1 MKTQEIGQSG
11 MIASR
16 VALGVMRMDALD
28 AADAARTVAVAH
40 DSGIDYFDTADI
52 YGFHDHA
59 AHASSKRFGQ
69 AWKDAGLDRSTIFI
83 QTKFGIDYSFGENDG
98 GANGYDF
105 SAKHLIDALDHELEA
120 LQTDYVDAVLLHRID
135 TLFELNEVAEAFDA
149 LESSGK
155 VRHFGVSNMGP
166 WQIELL
172 QSGLRQKLEIN
183 QLQFG
188 LMHTQMLDAEIQF
201 NMASDPAA
209 DRTGGILPYSRLKHM
224 TIQAWCPFQ
233 SGTEYGPFVGN
244 EQFSELNAELTR
256 LAGKY
261 GSTPNGIAVAWI
273 LRHPAG
279 IQPLLGSMTP
289 ERIRQMAAG
298 ADIELERRDWWSLY
312 QAAGNPL
319 V

>member
-1 MKTQEIGQSG
+1 
-11 MIASR
+11 
-16 VALGVMRMDALD
+16 
-28 AADAARTVAVAH
+28 
-40 DSGIDYFDTADI
+40 
-52 YGFHDHA
+52 
-59 AHASSKRFGQ
+59 
-69 AWKDAGLDRSTIFI
+69 
-83 QTKFGIDYSFGENDG
+83 
-98 GANGYDF
+98 
-105 SAKHLIDALDHELEA
+105 
-120 LQTDYVDAVLLHRID
+120 
-135 TLFELNEVAEAFDA
+135 
-149 LESSGK
+149 
-155 VRHFGVSNMGP
+155 MGP
-166 WQIELL
+166 WQIELV

-209 DRTGGILPYSRLKHM
+209 DRTGGILPYSRLTHM

-244 EQFSELNAELTR
+244 EHSPELNAELTR

>member
-1 MKTQEIGQSG
+1 
-11 MIASR
+11 
-16 VALGVMRMDALD
+16 
-28 AADAARTVAVAH
+28 
-40 DSGIDYFDTADI
+40 
-52 YGFHDHA
+52 
-59 AHASSKRFGQ
+59 
-69 AWKDAGLDRSTIFI
+69 
-83 QTKFGIDYSFGENDG
+83 
-98 GANGYDF
+98 
-105 SAKHLIDALDHELEA
+105 
-120 LQTDYVDAVLLHRID
+120 
-135 TLFELNEVAEAFDA
+135 
-149 LESSGK
+149 
-155 VRHFGVSNMGP
+155 MGP

-209 DRTGGILPYSRLKHM
+209 DRTGGVLPYSRLKHM

-244 EQFSELNAELTR
+244 EHFPELNAELTR

>member
-105 SAKHLIDALDHELEA
+105 SAKHLI
-120 LQTDYVDAVLLHRID
+120 
-135 TLFELNEVAEAFDA
+135 
-149 LESSGK
+149 
-155 VRHFGVSNMGP
+155 GP
-166 WQIELL
+166 V
-172 QSGLRQKLEIN
+172 
-183 QLQFG
+183 
-188 LMHTQMLDAEIQF
+188 
-201 NMASDPAA
+201 A
-209 DRTGGILPYSRLKHM
+209 DRTIAKRPSSE
-224 TIQAWCPFQ
+224 I
-233 SGTEYGPFVGN
+233 GN
-244 EQFSELNAELTR
+244 QPT
-256 LAGKY
+256 
-261 GSTPNGIAVAWI
+261 AVRPDAYTD
-273 LRHPAG
+273 A
-279 IQPLLGSMTP
+279 
-289 ERIRQMAAG
+289 
-298 ADIELERRDWWSLY
+298 RR
-312 QAAGNPL
+312 
-319 V
+319 

>member
-105 SAKHLIDALDHELEA
+105 SAKHLIDALNHELEA

-209 DRTGGILPYSRLKHM
+209 DRTGGILPYFTAEAYDH
-224 TIQAWCPFQ
+224 
-233 SGTEYGPFVGN
+233 SGMVPIPI
-244 EQFSELNAELTR
+244 R
-256 LAGKY
+256 H
-261 GSTPNGIAVAWI
+261 GIRSV
-273 LRHPAG
+273 R
-279 IQPLLGSMTP
+279 
-289 ERIRQMAAG
+289 RQRAFPRA
-298 ADIELERRDWWSLY
+298 ERRIDPSCRQIRFHAQRHCRRLDSASSRRY
-312 QAAGNPL
+312 PTVARLNDTGAHPPDGGRCRYRTRTP
-319 V
+319 

>member
-16 VALGVMRMDALD
+16 VALGVMRIDALD
-28 AADAARTVAVAH
+28 QDAATRTIATAAE
-40 DSGIDYFDTADI
+40 SGIDYFDTADI
-52 YGFHDHA
+52 YGFHAHA
-59 AHASSKRFGQ
+59 LHASSRRFGQ
-69 AWKDAGLDRSTIFI
+69 AWKDAGLDRDKIFI
-83 QTKFGIDYSFGENDG
+83 QTKFGIDYRFDDG
-98 GANGYDF
+98 GARGYDF
-105 SAKHLIDALDHELEA
+105 TARHLLDALDEELEA

-135 TLFELNEVAEAFDA
+135 TLFEPDEVAEAFDK
-149 LESSGK
+149 LEASGK

-172 QSGLRQKLEIN
+172 QSGLKQKLEIN

-188 LMHTQMLDAEIQF
+188 LMHTQMLDAEIHF
-201 NMASDPAA
+201 NVDDDPGA

-244 EQFSELNAELTR
+244 EHFPELNAELDR
-256 LAGKY
+256 LAAKY
-261 GSTPNGIAVAWI
+261 DSTPNGIAVSWI

-279 IQPLLGSMTP
+279 IQPLIGSMNP

-298 ADIELERRDWWSLY
+298 TDVELERRDWWSLY
-312 QAAGNPL
+312 QAAGNKL

>member
-16 VALGVMRMDALD
+16 VAMGVMRMDALD

-224 TIQAWCPFQ
+224 TIQAWCH
-233 SGTEYGPFVGN
+233 SN
-244 EQFSELNAELTR
+244 
-256 LAGKY
+256 
-261 GSTPNGIAVAWI
+261 
-273 LRHPAG
+273 PARNTVRSSATS
-279 IQPLLGSMTP
+279 ISPS
-289 ERIRQMAAG
+289 
-298 ADIELERRDWWSLY
+298 
-312 QAAGNPL
+312 
-319 V
+319 

>member
-1 MKTQEIGQSG
+1 M
-11 MIASR
+11 
-16 VALGVMRMDALD
+16 
-28 AADAARTVAVAH
+28 
-40 DSGIDYFDTADI
+40 
-52 YGFHDHA
+52 
-59 AHASSKRFGQ
+59 
-69 AWKDAGLDRSTIFI
+69 
-83 QTKFGIDYSFGENDG
+83 
-98 GANGYDF
+98 
-105 SAKHLIDALDHELEA
+105 
-120 LQTDYVDAVLLHRID
+120 QTDYVDAVLLHRID

-244 EQFSELNAELTR
+244 EHFPELNAELTR

-298 ADIELERRDWWSLY
+298 ADIELDAVTGGRCIRQPAIRWCEREMTRPLPLRRVFSVHTSQRQSMLCQSTHDENNDTNIPRITSERWHIER
-312 QAAGNPL
+312 GN
-319 V
+319 

>member
-1 MKTQEIGQSG
+1 
-11 MIASR
+11 
-16 VALGVMRMDALD
+16 MR
-28 AADAARTVAVAH
+28 ARTVAVAH

-201 NMASDPAA
+201 NVASDPQPSAPVA
-209 DRTGGILPYSRLKHM
+209 SALFTAEAYDHSGMVPIPIRHGIRSVRRQRAFPR
-224 TIQAWCPFQ
+224 
-233 SGTEYGPFVGN
+233 
-244 EQFSELNAELTR
+244 AER
-256 LAGKY
+256 RIDPSCRKY

-298 ADIELERRDWWSLY
+298 ARYRTRT
-312 QAAGNPL
+312 P
-319 V
+319 

>member
-188 LMHTQMLDAEIQF
+188 LVPIPIRHGIRSVRRQRAFPRAERRIDPSCRQIRFHAQRHCRRLDS
-201 NMASDPAA
+201 AS
-209 DRTGGILPYSRLKHM
+209 SRRY
-224 TIQAWCPFQ
+224 P
-233 SGTEYGPFVGN
+233 
-244 EQFSELNAELTR
+244 
-256 LAGKY
+256 
-261 GSTPNGIAVAWI
+261 AVAR
-273 LRHPAG
+273 LNDTGAHPPDG
-279 IQPLLGSMTP
+279 GRCRYRTRTP
-289 ERIRQMAAG
+289 
-298 ADIELERRDWWSLY
+298 
-312 QAAGNPL
+312 
-319 V
+319 

>member
-188 LMHTQMLDAEIQF
+188 LMHTQMLDAENPIQYGERSRSRSHRWHPALF
-201 NMASDPAA
+201 TAEAYDHSGMVPIPIRHGIRSVRRQRAFPRAERRIDPSCRQIRFHAQRHCRRLDSAS
-209 DRTGGILPYSRLKHM
+209 SRRY
-224 TIQAWCPFQ
+224 P
-233 SGTEYGPFVGN
+233 
-244 EQFSELNAELTR
+244 
-256 LAGKY
+256 
-261 GSTPNGIAVAWI
+261 AVAR
-273 LRHPAG
+273 LNDTGAHPPDG
-279 IQPLLGSMTP
+279 GRCRYRTRTP
-289 ERIRQMAAG
+289 
-298 ADIELERRDWWSLY
+298 
-312 QAAGNPL
+312 
-319 V
+319 

>member
-244 EQFSELNAELTR
+244 EHFPELNAELTR

-261 GSTPNGIAVAWI
+261 GSTPNGIAAWI

-312 QAAGNPL
+312 QAAGNLL

>member
-1 MKTQEIGQSG
+1 M
-11 MIASR
+11 
-16 VALGVMRMDALD
+16 
-28 AADAARTVAVAH
+28 
-40 DSGIDYFDTADI
+40 
-52 YGFHDHA
+52 
-59 AHASSKRFGQ
+59 
-69 AWKDAGLDRSTIFI
+69 
-83 QTKFGIDYSFGENDG
+83 
-98 GANGYDF
+98 
-105 SAKHLIDALDHELEA
+105 
-120 LQTDYVDAVLLHRID
+120 QTDYVDAVLLHRID

-244 EQFSELNAELTR
+244 EHFPELNAELTS

>member
-172 QSGLRQKLEIN
+172 QSGLRQKLDIH

-188 LMHTQMLDAEIQF
+188 LMHTALFTAEAYDHSGMVPIPIRHGIRSVRRQRAFPRAERRIDPSCRQIRFHAQRHCRRLDS
-201 NMASDPAA
+201 AS
-209 DRTGGILPYSRLKHM
+209 SRRY
-224 TIQAWCPFQ
+224 P
-233 SGTEYGPFVGN
+233 
-244 EQFSELNAELTR
+244 
-256 LAGKY
+256 
-261 GSTPNGIAVAWI
+261 AVAR
-273 LRHPAG
+273 LNDTGAHPPDG
-279 IQPLLGSMTP
+279 GRCRYRTRTP
-289 ERIRQMAAG
+289 
-298 ADIELERRDWWSLY
+298 
-312 QAAGNPL
+312 
-319 V
+319 

>member
-135 TLFELNEVAEAFDA
+135 TLFELNEVVEAFDA

-209 DRTGGILPYSRLKHM
+209 DHRWHPALFTAEAYDHSGMVPIPIRHGIRSVRRQRAFPRAERRIDPSCRQIRFHAQRHCRRLDSASSRRY
-224 TIQAWCPFQ
+224 P
-233 SGTEYGPFVGN
+233 
-244 EQFSELNAELTR
+244 
-256 LAGKY
+256 
-261 GSTPNGIAVAWI
+261 AVAR
-273 LRHPAG
+273 LNDTGAHPPDG
-279 IQPLLGSMTP
+279 GRCRYRTRTP
-289 ERIRQMAAG
+289 
-298 ADIELERRDWWSLY
+298 
-312 QAAGNPL
+312 
-319 V
+319 

>member
-1 MKTQEIGQSG
+1 
-11 MIASR
+11 
-16 VALGVMRMDALD
+16 
-28 AADAARTVAVAH
+28 
-40 DSGIDYFDTADI
+40 
-52 YGFHDHA
+52 
-59 AHASSKRFGQ
+59 
-69 AWKDAGLDRSTIFI
+69 
-83 QTKFGIDYSFGENDG
+83 
-98 GANGYDF
+98 
-105 SAKHLIDALDHELEA
+105 
-120 LQTDYVDAVLLHRID
+120 
-135 TLFELNEVAEAFDA
+135 
-149 LESSGK
+149 
-155 VRHFGVSNMGP
+155 
-166 WQIELL
+166 
-172 QSGLRQKLEIN
+172 
-183 QLQFG
+183 
-188 LMHTQMLDAEIQF
+188 MLDAEIQF

-244 EQFSELNAELTR
+244 EHFPELNAESTR

>member
-209 DRTGGILPYSRLKHM
+209 DSHR
-224 TIQAWCPFQ
+224 
-233 SGTEYGPFVGN
+233 
-244 EQFSELNAELTR
+244 
-256 LAGKY
+256 
-261 GSTPNGIAVAWI
+261 
-273 LRHPAG
+273 RHPA
-279 IQPLLGSMTP
+279 LFTA
-289 ERIRQMAAG
+289 EAYDHFRHG
-298 ADIELERRDWWSLY
+298 AHSNPARNTVRSSATSIFPELERRIDPSCRQIRFHAQRHCRRLDSASSRRY
-312 QAAGNPL
+312 PAVARLNDTGAHPPDGGRCRYRTRTP
-319 V
+319 

>member
-209 DRTGGILPYSRLKHM
+209 DRALFTAEAYDHSGMVPIPIRHGIRSVRRQRAFPRAERRIDPSCRQIRFHAQRHCRRLDSASSRRY
-224 TIQAWCPFQ
+224 P
-233 SGTEYGPFVGN
+233 
-244 EQFSELNAELTR
+244 
-256 LAGKY
+256 
-261 GSTPNGIAVAWI
+261 AVAR
-273 LRHPAG
+273 LNDTGAHPPDG
-279 IQPLLGSMTP
+279 GRCRYRTRTP
-289 ERIRQMAAG
+289 
-298 ADIELERRDWWSLY
+298 
-312 QAAGNPL
+312 
-319 V
+319 

>member
-209 DRTGGILPYSRLKHM
+209 DRTLFTAEAYDHSGMVPIPIRHGIRSVRRQRAFPRAERRIDPSCRQIRFHAQRHCRRLDSASSRRY
-224 TIQAWCPFQ
+224 P
-233 SGTEYGPFVGN
+233 
-244 EQFSELNAELTR
+244 
-256 LAGKY
+256 
-261 GSTPNGIAVAWI
+261 AVAR
-273 LRHPAG
+273 LNDTGAHPPDG
-279 IQPLLGSMTP
+279 GRCRYRTRTP
-289 ERIRQMAAG
+289 
-298 ADIELERRDWWSLY
+298 
-312 QAAGNPL
+312 
-319 V
+319 

>member
-209 DRTGGILPYSRLKHM
+209 DRTGGILPLFTAEAYDHSGMVPIPIRHGIRSVRRQRAFPRAERRIDPSCRQIRFHAQRHCRRLDSASSRRY
-224 TIQAWCPFQ
+224 P
-233 SGTEYGPFVGN
+233 
-244 EQFSELNAELTR
+244 
-256 LAGKY
+256 
-261 GSTPNGIAVAWI
+261 AVAR
-273 LRHPAG
+273 LNDTGAHPPDG
-279 IQPLLGSMTP
+279 GRCRYRTRTP
-289 ERIRQMAAG
+289 
-298 ADIELERRDWWSLY
+298 
-312 QAAGNPL
+312 
-319 V
+319 

>member
-83 QTKFGIDYSFGENDG
+83 QTKFGIDY
-98 GANGYDF
+98 
-105 SAKHLIDALDHELEA
+105 
-120 LQTDYVDAVLLHRID
+120 R
-135 TLFELNEVAEAFDA
+135 
-149 LESSGK
+149 
-155 VRHFGVSNMGP
+155 VSNMGP

-244 EQFSELNAELTR
+244 EHFPELNAELTR

>member
-224 TIQAWCPFQ
+224 TH
-233 SGTEYGPFVGN
+233 SGMVPIPIRHGIRSVRRQRAFPR
-244 EQFSELNAELTR
+244 AERRIDPSCRQIRFHAQRHCRR
-256 LAGKY
+256 LDSASSRRY
-261 GSTPNGIAVAWI
+261 PAVAR
-273 LRHPAG
+273 LNDTGAHPPDG
-279 IQPLLGSMTP
+279 GRCRYRTRTP
-289 ERIRQMAAG
+289 
-298 ADIELERRDWWSLY
+298 
-312 QAAGNPL
+312 
-319 V
+319 

>member
-188 LMHTQMLDAEIQF
+188 LMHTHRWHPALFTAEAYDHSGMVPIPIRHGIRSVRRQRAFPRAERRIDPSCRQIRFHAQRHCRRLDS
-201 NMASDPAA
+201 AS
-209 DRTGGILPYSRLKHM
+209 SRRY
-224 TIQAWCPFQ
+224 P
-233 SGTEYGPFVGN
+233 
-244 EQFSELNAELTR
+244 
-256 LAGKY
+256 
-261 GSTPNGIAVAWI
+261 AVAR
-273 LRHPAG
+273 LNDTGAHPPDG
-279 IQPLLGSMTP
+279 GRCRYRTRTP
-289 ERIRQMAAG
+289 
-298 ADIELERRDWWSLY
+298 
-312 QAAGNPL
+312 
-319 V
+319 

>member
-172 QSGLRQKLEIN
+172 QSGLRPEIGN
-183 QLQFG
+183 QP
-188 LMHTQMLDAEIQF
+188 TAVRPDAYTD
-201 NMASDPAA
+201 A
-209 DRTGGILPYSRLKHM
+209 
-224 TIQAWCPFQ
+224 
-233 SGTEYGPFVGN
+233 
-244 EQFSELNAELTR
+244 
-256 LAGKY
+256 
-261 GSTPNGIAVAWI
+261 
-273 LRHPAG
+273 
-279 IQPLLGSMTP
+279 
-289 ERIRQMAAG
+289 
-298 ADIELERRDWWSLY
+298 RR
-312 QAAGNPL
+312 
-319 V
+319 

>member
-1 MKTQEIGQSG
+1 
-11 MIASR
+11 
-16 VALGVMRMDALD
+16 MRH
-28 AADAARTVAVAH
+28 VPWPWPH

-155 VRHFGVSNMGP
+155 VRHFGVSNMARGR
-166 WQIELL
+166 
-172 QSGLRQKLEIN
+172 SNYCK
-183 QLQFG
+183 
-188 LMHTQMLDAEIQF
+188 
-201 NMASDPAA
+201 AA
-209 DRTGGILPYSRLKHM
+209 
-224 TIQAWCPFQ
+224 
-233 SGTEYGPFVGN
+233 FVRN
-244 EQFSELNAELTR
+244 W
-256 LAGKY
+256 K
-261 GSTPNGIAVAWI
+261 STNCSSA
-273 LRHPAG
+273 
-279 IQPLLGSMTP
+279 
-289 ERIRQMAAG
+289 
-298 ADIELERRDWWSLY
+298 
-312 QAAGNPL
+312 
-319 V
+319 